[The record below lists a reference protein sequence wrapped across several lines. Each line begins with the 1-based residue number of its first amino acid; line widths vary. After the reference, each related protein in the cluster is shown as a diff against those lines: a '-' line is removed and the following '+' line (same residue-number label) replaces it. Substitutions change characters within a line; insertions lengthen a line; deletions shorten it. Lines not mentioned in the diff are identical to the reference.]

1 MCMKEVF
8 LTYTKFMPD
17 ITTISFTQPVII
29 SQTIEKFLLYILV
42 LLVHAQVNL
51 NDTTNDEETSIQ
63 LKLII

>member
-1 MCMKEVF
+1 MKEVF

-17 ITTISFTQPVII
+17 IATISLTQPVII
-29 SQTIEKFLLYILV
+29 PQTIEKFLLYILV

-51 NDTTNDEETSIQ
+51 NDTTTNDEETSIQ

>member
-17 ITTISFTQPVII
+17 ITTISLTQPVII
-29 SQTIEKFLLYILV
+29 PQTIEKFLLYIIV

-51 NDTTNDEETSIQ
+51 NYTTNDEDTSIQ